1 MDRETNHS
9 RYKNDTKK
17 PLYWKRYDRM
27 ERKNKKYTRNWKRK
41 IDKHG
46 KKMELS
52 IWMEESTYQTARRS
66 KRRYFRKTMSQ

>member
-1 MDRETNHS
+1 
-9 RYKNDTKK
+9 
-17 PLYWKRYDRM
+17 M

-41 IDKHG
+41 IDKHR

-52 IWMEESTYQTARRS
+52 MWMEESTYQTARKS